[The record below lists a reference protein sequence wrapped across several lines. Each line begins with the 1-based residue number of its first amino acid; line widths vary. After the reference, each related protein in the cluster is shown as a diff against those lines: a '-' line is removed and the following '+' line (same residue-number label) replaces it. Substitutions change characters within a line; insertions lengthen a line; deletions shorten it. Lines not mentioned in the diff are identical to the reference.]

1 MTSGPIQKQP
11 SQRRTLVLAG
21 LGVAASAG
29 AASIWPW
36 TGSKAYPQG
45 DPMSVD
51 LSDLPEGKLLTVNWQ
66 DRPVWVLR
74 RSESDLALLTQKD
87 HLLTDV
93 SSQESV
99 QPPACRNPQRSLTPE
114 VFVAIALCTHRGC
127 TPYHMAGK
135 GFMCPCH
142 ASQFDLAGR
151 VFDDGPAPANLVIP
165 AYHFAAPN
173 QLVLGEDA

>member
-1 MTSGPIQKQP
+1 MTSGPKRKQLT
-11 SQRRTLVLAG
+11 QRRALVLAG
-21 LGVAASAG
+21 LGAAASAG

-36 TGSKAYPQG
+36 TGSQPYPQG
-45 DPMSVD
+45 DPMNVD

-66 DRPVWVLR
+66 ERPVWVLR
-74 RSESDLALLTQKD
+74 RSKDELAALTQKD

-99 QPPACRNPQRSLTPE
+99 QPPTCRNPHRSLNPE
-114 VFVAIALCTHRGC
+114 IFVAVGLCTHRGC
-127 TPYHMAGK
+127 TPYLMAGK

-142 ASQFDLAGR
+142 ASQYDLAGR

-165 AYHFAAPN
+165 AYRFSAPN